1 MLDWKILLGK
11 QLLTEATI
19 KLLEF
24 DFHKPG
30 LDRVIAR
37 HLAMHPASG
46 RVFKNCGMLVCSTSE
61 GAERNGDLTS
71 FFHYQLSRT

>member
-19 KLLEF
+19 KLLGF
-24 DFHKPG
+24 DFREPG
-30 LDRVIAR
+30 LDRVITR

-46 RVFKNCGMLVCSTSE
+46 RVIKKCGMLICSTSE

-71 FFHYQLSRT
+71 FFHYQLSHT